1 MRFCSLASSS
11 SGNCYYVGSES
22 THILIDGGIS
32 KRRIEQGLAEL
43 GLTLSDISAI
53 LVTHE
58 HSDHVKGLDQLAKRT
73 EIPFYGTA
81 GTLAG
86 LTAAL
91 PFAAKRAAEAAALL
105 VPLRHGF
112 PLGDLFVDFFA
123 LSHDAAEP
131 VGFTVSDGK
140 RKFAVCTDTGIF
152 TEEMRSAVSGADVLV
167 CEANY
172 DEEML
177 AAGPYPA
184 YLKRRIAGR
193 YGHLSNRD
201 GGRFISS
208 VLHDRIRQVVLGHLS
223 PVNNLPFAAERT
235 VRAEIRESGTG
246 FAPLAGEIPL
256 FAAPKDERSP
266 LIEW

>member
-11 SGNCYYVGSES
+11 SGNCYYVGSRS

-32 KRRIEQGLAEL
+32 KRRIERGLAEL
-43 GLTLSDISAI
+43 GLTLSDISAV

-86 LTAAL
+86 LAAAL
-91 PFAAKRAAEAAALL
+91 PWAEKRAEEAEELL
-105 VPLRHGF
+105 VQLRKPF
-112 PLGDLFVDFFA
+112 TVGDLSVDFFP
-123 LSHDAAEP
+123 LSHDAADP
-131 VGFTVSDGK
+131 VGFTVSDGT
-140 RKFAVCTDTGIF
+140 RKFAVCTDTGVF
-152 TEEMRSAVSGADVLV
+152 TEEIEDAVSGADVLV
-167 CEANY
+167 CETNY

-177 AAGPYPA
+177 AEGPYPA

-201 GGRFISS
+201 GGRLIAS
-208 VLHDRIRQVVLGHLS
+208 VLHGRIRQVVLGHLS
-223 PVNNLPFAAERT
+223 PMNNLPLTAERT
-235 VRAEIRESGTG
+235 VRAVIRESGTD
-246 FAPLAGEIPL
+246 FAAEAGEVPL
-256 FAAPKDERSP
+256 FAAPKDALSP